1 MAPAEAAGQ
10 RVSGGGRGYV
20 SSPALVDSS
29 LPRRSI
35 GGRVLFEKKKKRRQC
50 IAPPDSQA
58 NGNNN
63 GGQALHEVGV
73 CQRERLCAVVRWSR
87 GGHGHSMPPR

>member
-29 LPRRSI
+29 LLPRRSM

-73 CQRERLCAVVRWSR
+73 
-87 GGHGHSMPPR
+87 